1 MTATTAAT
9 TSMRDDFI
17 AGLQNAHS
25 VEAQASQIMQR
36 QIDRMSDDPD
46 MVSRLRSHLEET
58 RAQQKRLEEIL
69 AGMGNSHSSFKDA
82 VMGLQGNIM
91 AIGHAMAGD
100 EVVKNALE
108 NSAFEHYEAAM
119 YQSLIAMADEVG
131 ATSAVPLL
139 EQSLEEEKH
148 MAAWVDSNIGE
159 VTRTYLHRHA
169 AEKA

>member
-1 MTATTAAT
+1 MTATTAT
-9 TSMRDDFI
+9 SSMRDDFI
-17 AGLQNAHS
+17 DGLKNAHA

-36 QIDRMSDDPD
+36 QIDRMSDYPD
-46 MVSRLRSHLEET
+46 MVSRLRTHLDET
-58 RAQQKRLEEIL
+58 RAQQKRIEDIL
-69 AGMGNSHSSFKDA
+69 SGMGTSHSSFKDA
-82 VMGLQGNIM
+82 VLGLQGNIM

-139 EQSLEEEKH
+139 ERSLEEEKH

-169 AEKA
+169 AGQA